1 MPIRV
6 GIDLTSVT
14 GVQESIGTHGDRYLE
29 RVYTDAELAECR
41 TGAGMDAERLA
52 ARFAVKEAAM
62 KVLRPSEHDAVP
74 WTEIEVRHAD
84 ASDAVEVG
92 FSGRAAELAAAERH
106 RPPHRQPHARGRV
119 RGRGRGGG
127 DGPGRPVVDEI
138 RQIVA
143 EHGRLPVEV
152 DGLAVDADLYQAGMT
167 SHASVNVMLALEDA
181 FDVEFPDRMLR
192 RDVFESIAAIEAAL
206 TELQAEEAA

>member
-14 GVQESIGTHGDRYLE
+14 GVQESIGTHGDRYLK

-41 TGAGMDAERLA
+41 TGAGIDAERLA

-92 FSGRAAELAAAERH
+92 FSGRAAELAAAS
-106 RPPHRQPHARGRV
+106 GI
-119 RGRGRGGG
+119 
-127 DGPGRPVVDEI
+127 GPLTASLTHEAEFAAAVV
-138 RQIVA
+138 VA
-143 EHGRLPVEV
+143 EM
-152 DGLAVDADLYQAGMT
+152 DGATGG
-167 SHASVNVMLALEDA
+167 
-181 FDVEFPDRMLR
+181 
-192 RDVFESIAAIEAAL
+192 
-206 TELQAEEAA
+206 